1 MQVKSWFGQRWLHG
15 VFCLIVALSFVQ
27 VVNMDP
33 ESTQDPVA
41 DRLIASP
48 NDPHMI
54 EAIRMAQAHSSKV
67 RPWGGA
73 ERIPGPAITL
83 QTLGGPLT
91 LTRQEI
97 VNANQIYPQLKDKS
111 KNLFR
116 NQ

>member
-15 VFCLIVALSFVQ
+15 TFCLIVALSFVQ
-27 VVNMDP
+27 VVKMDP
-33 ESTQDPVA
+33 ASTKRPA
-41 DRLIASP
+41 EDRLVASP

-67 RPWGGA
+67 RPWGGV
-73 ERIPGPAITL
+73 ERIKGPAVTL

-97 VNANQIYPQLKDKS
+97 FNANQIYPQLKDKS
-111 KNLFR
+111 KNLFQ
-116 NQ
+116 NH